1 MRRIDPQ
8 YQLLG
13 TFQVSLD
20 GQPVALPK
28 SRKTRALLAYL
39 ACTSRRQERDRLID
53 LFFRDVS
60 DPRGALRWSLSR
72 LRSALGKEAIE
83 STDNALALAPF
94 PAASDIRTLEEA
106 VEAQARPEQLAA
118 ITSHATPEFLE
129 DLSLPR
135 LNEFESWRATQR
147 VRCNHLLTQALT
159 RLVRQQ
165 HGDIEAVE
173 HARRLVRINPA
184 SESAWA
190 LHVEALIA
198 VKERREARRVLRLA
212 IDELDRYGVPFSGEL
227 AALSDTL
234 RSGVGTQATLVV
246 PASQPRVA
254 VNPCQCDND
263 ELDIGR
269 QVSEVLYRA
278 ASVNK
283 TLTVVAPA
291 TVRHIETLPGLPD
304 PADSAELSLHSAAYR
319 NPDDGTVVI
328 TVQLVDTRTGDA
340 LFSWRLPVTDT
351 TGDGLT
357 LAIER
362 FFSARFEIDLPIA
375 MIQRCQQAMPEE
387 TSALEDYLLALPRM
401 FTPDGFDPASACALL
416 ERALV
421 KNPYFGQASIALAL
435 VRTFIPGLNDDDEAI
450 KATLSYARKAAETS
464 QDDAFTLG
472 IAAIVIAQYSRDFE
486 TGMHIARRALSI
498 NPFSIMAGLSAAY
511 VAHFAGDDEAAARYL
526 DGVEACAPTDP
537 ITFFAQTCRAMI
549 AYQEGRFGEALAW
562 ATRALGQNPEFV
574 IAQRYLVASLGQ
586 LGDTEEA
593 ARQAEKLVQI
603 DPSETLDFFERRS
616 TYIESAQRQRLCD
629 GLAKAGLT

>member
-13 TFQVSLD
+13 TFQVSVD

-72 LRSALGKEAIE
+72 LRSALGKETIE

-263 ELDIGR
+263 EL
-269 QVSEVLYRA
+269 
-278 ASVNK
+278 
-283 TLTVVAPA
+283 
-291 TVRHIETLPGLPD
+291 
-304 PADSAELSLHSAAYR
+304 
-319 NPDDGTVVI
+319 
-328 TVQLVDTRTGDA
+328 
-340 LFSWRLPVTDT
+340 
-351 TGDGLT
+351 
-357 LAIER
+357 
-362 FFSARFEIDLPIA
+362 
-375 MIQRCQQAMPEE
+375 
-387 TSALEDYLLALPRM
+387 
-401 FTPDGFDPASACALL
+401 
-416 ERALV
+416 
-421 KNPYFGQASIALAL
+421 
-435 VRTFIPGLNDDDEAI
+435 
-450 KATLSYARKAAETS
+450 
-464 QDDAFTLG
+464 
-472 IAAIVIAQYSRDFE
+472 
-486 TGMHIARRALSI
+486 
-498 NPFSIMAGLSAAY
+498 
-511 VAHFAGDDEAAARYL
+511 
-526 DGVEACAPTDP
+526 
-537 ITFFAQTCRAMI
+537 
-549 AYQEGRFGEALAW
+549 
-562 ATRALGQNPEFV
+562 
-574 IAQRYLVASLGQ
+574 
-586 LGDTEEA
+586 
-593 ARQAEKLVQI
+593 
-603 DPSETLDFFERRS
+603 
-616 TYIESAQRQRLCD
+616 
-629 GLAKAGLT
+629 